1 MVDNQTDLRKKRIR
15 LILVTLMFLGFLYYF
30 FQFNPSRNEG
40 AFLRCPSN
48 LIFGINC
55 PGCGSQ
61 RALHYLL
68 HFDFFNALRNNVLFV
83 IGFPFVLYFLLISFF
98 NKWNGT
104 KKTIPFITNK
114 YVIIGLLIVIVLFG
128 ILRNIPIYP
137 FTILS
142 P

>member
-1 MVDNQTDLRKKRIR
+1 MENQSDLKKVRIR
-15 LILVTLMFLGFLYYF
+15 LMLLTLLFLGLLFYF
-30 FQFNPSRNEG
+30 FQFDPSQNKG

-55 PGCGSQ
+55 PGCGAQ

-68 HFDFFNALRNNVLFV
+68 HLDFLSALQSNILFV
-83 IGFPFVLYFLLISFF
+83 ISFPFVLYILLNYFVM
-98 NKWNGT
+98 KWNGI

-114 YVIIGLLIVIVLFG
+114 VVIIGLLIVIILFG
-128 ILRNIPIYP
+128 IIRNIPSYP
-137 FTILS
+137 FTLLS

>member
-1 MVDNQTDLRKKRIR
+1 MENQSEFKKVRIR
-15 LILVTLMFLGFLYYF
+15 LMLLTLLFLGLLFYF
-30 FQFNPSRNEG
+30 FQFNPLQNEG
-40 AFLRCPSN
+40 VFLRCPSN

-68 HFDFFNALRNNVLFV
+68 HFDFLSALRNNVLFV
-83 IGFPFVLYFLLISFF
+83 FAFPFVLYILIVQLI

-114 YVIIGLLIVIVLFG
+114 NVIIGLLIVIVLFG
-128 ILRNIPIYP
+128 IIRNIPSYP
-137 FTILS
+137 FTLLS